1 MLNLNLAKYI
11 YIYISLFKLVVS
23 NFMEHYDAIKEASE
37 DKVDTAV
44 GLILN
49 TSVVS
54 EYIYVKMIC
63 ILFYYLFIII
73 NYGFLDKSKSHFWSH
88 RFLYLLDGSHQNR

>member
-1 MLNLNLAKYI
+1 
-11 YIYISLFKLVVS
+11 
-23 NFMEHYDAIKEASE
+23 MEHYDAIKEASE

-54 EYIYVKMIC
+54 
-63 ILFYYLFIII
+63 
-73 NYGFLDKSKSHFWSH
+73 
-88 RFLYLLDGSHQNR
+88 